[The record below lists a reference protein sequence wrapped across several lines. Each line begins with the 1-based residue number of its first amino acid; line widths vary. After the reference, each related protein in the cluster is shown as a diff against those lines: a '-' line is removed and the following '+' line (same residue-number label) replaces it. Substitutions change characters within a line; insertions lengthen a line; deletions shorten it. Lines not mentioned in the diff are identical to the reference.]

1 MDSLWI
7 AYCRITYYKKKNS
20 KEAPGN
26 TSSEEAVSEEMTP
39 GNTSS
44 EEAVSEE
51 MTSEN
56 ASSKEAVSE
65 EKNYDYRFQD
75 SDKNNDEEFI
85 KGILKSQSR
94 ARGKDDIDIVCKI
107 EVRRKRE
114 TGIKGEFLEIEVWDC
129 QIYEDDKNKR
139 KEIPLGVITTD
150 TNSLGKNIQEI
161 ALMGSGITKSNFRT
175 ITKIIEV
182 NYPLIKPDSG
192 NWKGVQHKSREQAL
206 LESILYFGS
215 LYKEYLGKN
224 NKSRIKK
231 PLFLIPVKEFS
242 ELYNDM
248 EISEYLNIKDY
259 KKYLKDNGYI
269 KTNQNRYDYTD
280 TEIGKCIAFEIKN
293 IETGELEK
301 KIMILQRQSEI
312 FYG

>member
-7 AYCRITYYKKKNS
+7 AYCRITYYKIKNS
-20 KEAPGN
+20 KKAPGN
-26 TSSEEAVSEEMTP
+26 AF
-39 GNTSS
+39 
-44 EEAVSEE
+44 
-51 MTSEN
+51 
-56 ASSKEAVSE
+56 SKEAVSE
-65 EKNYDYRFQD
+65 EKNYDYRFQN

-192 NWKGVQHKSREQAL
+192 NWKGVHHKSREQAL

-293 IETGELEK
+293 IETGE
-301 KIMILQRQSEI
+301 
-312 FYG
+312 

>member
-44 EEAVSEE
+44 E
-51 MTSEN
+51 
-56 ASSKEAVSE
+56 EAVSE

-293 IETGELEK
+293 IETGE
-301 KIMILQRQSEI
+301 
-312 FYG
+312 